1 MAENMP
7 QNPTDALEWIEI
19 RAERW
24 VQHADAIGLGEAF
37 AQDVL
42 LLAEQ
47 ARARRL
53 AADEA
58 AARAKS
64 ATQFWRLGIGD
75 AKKRARAA
83 IATIKAHAAATG
95 DPEVY
100 ALAGLSKRAGPG
112 EAPPPKMPRNL
123 KFTVRPRGDVE
134 LSWKGGGGGGPQ
146 GTYYVV
152 QRSLGLPWNW
162 SVLGTTTSKRF
173 VDGGLP
179 IGAHDT
185 YYAVI
190 ARHGKH
196 EVWGNPLLV
205 RLGTRPAGGEAA
217 PRERA
222 A

>member
-53 AADEA
+53 AANEA

-64 ATQFWRLGIGD
+64 ATQSWRLGIGD

-100 ALAGLSKRAGPG
+100 TLARLSKRASPG
-112 EAPPPKMPRNL
+112 EAPPPKMPQNL
-123 KFTVRPRGDVE
+123 AFDVRPRGEVE
-134 LSWKGGGGGGPQ
+134 LSWDGGGPQ

-152 QRSLGLPWNW
+152 QRSFGVRRNW

-173 VDGGLP
+173 VDGDLP
-179 IGAHDT
+179 IGAT
-185 YYAVI
+185 ETLYAVI

-196 EVWGNPLLV
+196 EVWGNPLPV
-205 RLGTRPAGGEAA
+205 RLGTRAAGGEAA

>member
-1 MAENMP
+1 MPENMP
-7 QNPTDALEWIEI
+7 QNPTDALEWIEA
-19 RAERW
+19 RADAWIE
-24 VQHADAIGLGEAF
+24 HAGAIGLDEAF
-37 AQDVL
+37 AQDVR
-42 LLAEQ
+42 LLADL

-64 ATQFWRLGIGD
+64 ATLAWRNGIAD
-75 AKKRARAA
+75 AKARARAA

-100 ALAGLSKRAGPG
+100 TLAGLSKRAGPG
-112 EAPPPKMPRNL
+112 EAPPPSAPKNL
-123 KFTVRPRGDVE
+123 AFDVRPRGEVE
-134 LSWKGGGGGGPQ
+134 LRWEGGGGGGPQ

-152 QRSLGLPWNW
+152 QRSLDGGRSW

-173 VDGGLP
+173 VDGDLP
-179 IGAHDT
+179 IGAPEIR
-185 YYAVI
+185 YAVI
-190 ARHGKH
+190 ARHGEH
-196 EVWGNPLLV
+196 AVWGGPLLV

-217 PRERA
+217 ARERA